1 MSKWRPDEMVSFKEW
16 SSDLSSF
23 RDFSRNYAGHL
34 ALDMKPLTLEDA
46 YKAGADAL
54 LKALKKTGKYWSYKA
69 NLMEDKFGLHP
80 VAIPI
85 VDIKNKKGW
94 LVFIPDGEEVVK

>member
-1 MSKWRPDEMVSFKEW
+1 MSEMVSFKEW
-16 SSDLSSF
+16 SSDLS
-23 RDFSRNYAGHL
+23 A
-34 ALDMKPLTLEDA
+34 LTLEDA

-80 VAIPI
+80 VSIPI

-94 LVFIPDGEEVVK
+94 LVFIPDDEAPKVVK